1 MTFRPV
7 ALALLG
13 VLLAGCGAVSPGLV
27 QLRYSTETP
36 AAAGDIAGFSWA
48 IRREPRSLDWLRGGE
63 PPEDTVTANLCE
75 RLPGLAT
82 EIATPDP
89 LTLIYRLRG
98 GIRFHDG
105 RQLTAADAV
114 ASLRRSADRGLGGAH
129 AHRFDKVASISA
141 TGPLEVTL
149 RLRQPDPLLANAL
162 SGNAGVVASLRYL
175 AAGAPSTSDGCS
187 GPFRLAEWVPG
198 SHILLTRFDG
208 YWNQAGRARAGSV
221 RFTFADGPALINGLL
236 DSSIEGS
243 YLASPTAM
251 VRLTRGVTGRVYF
264 GQGDTLAALDP
275 RPGGALADPRLG
287 RALSLALDREAIARA
302 AYAGLVQPTEPPAA
316 DGDAEGTILAAGA
329 SPQLPRSALE
339 QARQLV
345 AEAEPPR
352 QDLVLQVGSGLE
364 ATAVAH
370 EVLAACARIGLP
382 ARIGEGRADLT
393 LVTGAP
399 TLEDPAWTRWIPL
412 VQLPNTL
419 YLNHRIT
426 GAPTGP
432 SYLNHPWAAK
442 VGRSKH

>member
-1 MTFRPV
+1 MTLRPV

-13 VLLAGCGAVSPGLV
+13 VLLAGCGAVAPGLV
-27 QLRYSTETP
+27 QLRYSAETP

-48 IRREPRSLDWLRGGE
+48 IPREPRSLDWLRGGE

-75 RLPGLAT
+75 RLPGLSA

-89 LTLIYRLRG
+89 LTLIYRLRT

-114 ASLRRSADRGLGGAH
+114 ASLRRSADHSLGGAQ
-129 AHRFDKVASISA
+129 AHRFDKVAGISA

-149 RLRQPDPLLANAL
+149 RLRQPDPLLTHAL

-175 AAGAPSTSDGCS
+175 ADGAPSTSDGCS

-198 SHILLTRFDG
+198 SHILLTRFEG
-208 YWNQAGRARAGSV
+208 YWNQAERARAGSV

-251 VRLTRGVTGRVYF
+251 VRLTRSVTGRVYF

-275 RPGGALADPRLG
+275 RPGGALADPRRS

-302 AYAGLVQPTEPPAA
+302 AYAGLVQPTEPPATE
-316 DGDAEGTILAAGA
+316 GDGTILAAGA
-329 SPQLPRSALE
+329 SPQLPRSALD

-345 AEAEPPR
+345 AEAEPLS
-352 QDLVLQVGSGLE
+352 QDLVIQVGTGLE

-370 EVLAACARIGLP
+370 EVLAACTRIGLP

-399 TLEDPAWTRWIPL
+399 TLADPAWTRWIPL

-426 GAPTGP
+426 GAPTTP
-432 SYLNHPWAAK
+432 AYLTQPWAAK